1 VKLLGSDGARQGFWS
16 MADQGAVSLGNFLT
30 SILLA
35 RRLAPAEYGIYALL
49 LATVLVLNSI
59 QAAVITYPVSLE
71 GAAESESDLR
81 RRAGGSL
88 VLTIFLA
95 LGLTVALV
103 LAGFVLKRP
112 AVGPYAALA
121 LICWQ
126 AQETARRALMT
137 HGRHR
142 EALWGDLI
150 SYVGQALLVGLL
162 LLWHGVTLQSAFL
175 VIALTSAV
183 AAGLQAIQLGLRPKH
198 FREAFLPL
206 RLYWQLGR
214 WALLANLARAL
225 MTQPLVWFLAIR
237 STIEVAAFQSLGT
250 VLGLANPAM
259 FSLSNVVIPVVARR
273 RKLDGNAHAFRA
285 AAGHGLQTGLLILPY
300 FLLLAIFPQT
310 SLKIFYGANSLY
322 AGLGS
327 ELRIYVVGYLFVYLA
342 HFLGALFYG
351 LGESALVFR
360 SQLAGAVAAV
370 VFGLPLAAFGGVRG
384 ACAGLALAF
393 AVQTAASFFY
403 LWRRDRGESVAT
415 VVAVEFER

>member
-1 VKLLGSDGARQGFWS
+1 VKLLGSAGARQGFWS

-49 LATVLVLNSI
+49 LATVFVLNSV

-71 GAAESESDLR
+71 GAAESESDLQ

-88 VLTIFLA
+88 VLTMLLA
-95 LGLTVALV
+95 VALTAV
-103 LAGFVLKRP
+103 LVVATFVLKRP
-112 AVGPYAALA
+112 AIWPYAAVA

-142 EALWGDLI
+142 EALWGDVL
-150 SYVGQALLVGLL
+150 SYVGQAILVGLL
-162 LLWHGVTLQSAFL
+162 LLWHGITLESAFL
-175 VIALTSAV
+175 VIALTSAL
-183 AAGLQAIQLGLRPKH
+183 AAVLQALQLGLRPRH
-198 FREAFLPL
+198 FREAFHPL
-206 RLYWQLGR
+206 RHYWELGR

-250 VLGLANPAM
+250 VLGLTNPIM
-259 FSLSNVVIPVVARR
+259 FSLSNIVIPAVARR
-273 RKLDGNAHAFRA
+273 RKLDGNAQAFRA
-285 AAGHGLQTGLLILPY
+285 AAAHGLQTGVLILPY
-300 FLLLAIFPQT
+300 FLLLAIFPHA
-310 SLKIFYGANSLY
+310 SLRIFYGSNSLY
-322 AGLGS
+322 AGLGT

-351 LGESALVFR
+351 LGEGALVFR
-360 SQLAGAVAAV
+360 SQLAGAIAAV
-370 VFGLPLAAFGGVRG
+370 LFGLPLAAFGGVRG

-393 AVQTAASFFY
+393 AVQTAASLFY
-403 LWRRDRGESVAT
+403 LWRRDREEPLAT

>member
-16 MADQGAVSLGNFLT
+16 MADQGAVSMGNFLT

-49 LATVLVLNSI
+49 LATVFVLNSI

-71 GAAESESDLR
+71 GAAESEGNLQQ
-81 RRAGGSL
+81 RAGGSL

-95 LGLTVALV
+95 LVLTVALV
-103 LAGFVLKRP
+103 LAAFALKRP
-112 AVGPYAALA
+112 AIGPYAALA

-150 SYVGQALLVGLL
+150 SYLGQALLVGLL
-162 LLWHGVTLQSAFL
+162 LLWHGVTLESTFL
-175 VIALTSAV
+175 VIALTSAI
-183 AAGLQAIQLGLRPKH
+183 AAGLQGMQLGLRPQH
-198 FREAFLPL
+198 LREAFRPV
-206 RLYWQLGR
+206 RHYWDLGR

-250 VLGLANPAM
+250 VLGLANPLM

-273 RKLDGNAHAFRA
+273 RKLDGNAQAFRA

-322 AGLGS
+322 AGLGT
-327 ELRIYVVGYLFVYLA
+327 ELRIYVIGYLFVYLA

-351 LGESALVFR
+351 LGESPLVFR
-360 SQLAGAVAAV
+360 SQLAGAIAAV
-370 VFGLPLAAFGGVRG
+370 LFGLPLAAYGGVRG
-384 ACAGLALAF
+384 ACAGIALAF
-393 AVQTAASFFY
+393 MVQTGASLFY
-403 LWRRDRGESVAT
+403 LWRRDRQAPLSSA
-415 VVAVEFER
+415 VAVEFER